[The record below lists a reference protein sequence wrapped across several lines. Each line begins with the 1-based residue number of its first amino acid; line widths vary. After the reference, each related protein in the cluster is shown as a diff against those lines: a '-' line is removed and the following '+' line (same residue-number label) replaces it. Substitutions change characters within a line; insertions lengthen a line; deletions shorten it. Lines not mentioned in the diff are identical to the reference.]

1 MTTTS
6 VSSTTDTTTPI
17 VVLDA
22 CVMISNVLRYLC
34 LGLARAQVFQP
45 AWSPVIADE
54 WRRNASRLWEVPE
67 SQLQLDWDAWQQE
80 FPLADQGNVQ
90 LFKEGLRYSDPKD
103 WHVIA
108 AARAAQENFS
118 GRTVGVLTKNLKDFN
133 KSELRRMGLVLWA
146 PDQFLEGLWAEHAR
160 LLLSLLEAMPDAV
173 RAPDKPLLSV
183 EALLKRERLYRFN
196 RCYEQQTLIG
206 E

>member
-1 MTTTS
+1 MNTATAA
-6 VSSTTDTTTPI
+6 TPALTPV

-22 CVMISNVLRYLC
+22 CVLISNVLRYLC
-34 LGLARAQVFQP
+34 LGLAREQVFQP

-54 WRRNASRLWEVPE
+54 WRRNAARLWDVPE
-67 SQLQLDWDAWQQE
+67 LQLQVDLDAWQLE
-80 FPLADQGNVQ
+80 FPNADQGNVQ
-90 LFKEGLRYSDPKD
+90 EFKEGLKYSDPKD

-108 AARAAQENFS
+108 AARAAQQSFADRE
-118 GRTVGVLTKNLKDFN
+118 VGVLTKNLRDFN
-133 KSELRRMGLVLWA
+133 KSELRRLGIRLWA

-160 LLLSLLEAMPDAV
+160 LLLPLLEAMPEAV

-183 EALLKRERLYRFN
+183 TALLKRERLYRFN
-196 RCYEQQTLIG
+196 RCYEQQLLIG

>member
-1 MTTTS
+1 MTTENL
-6 VSSTTDTTTPI
+6 STTDSTPV

-22 CVMISNVLRYLC
+22 CIMISNVLRYLC
-34 LGLARAQVFQP
+34 LGLARAKVFQP

-67 SQLQLDWDAWQQE
+67 AQLQLDWDAWQLE

-108 AARAAQENFS
+108 AARAAQENFAE
-118 GRTVGVLTKNLKDFN
+118 RPIGVLTKNLKDFN
-133 KSELRRMGLVLWA
+133 KSELRRLGLVLWA
-146 PDQFLEGLWAEHAR
+146 PDLFLEGLWAEHAH
-160 LLLSLLEAMPDAV
+160 LLLSLLEAMPAAV

-183 EALLKRERLYRFN
+183 SALLKRERLYRFN
-196 RCYEQQTLIG
+196 RCYEQQILIG

>member
-34 LGLARAQVFQP
+34 LGLARA
-45 AWSPVIADE
+45 
-54 WRRNASRLWEVPE
+54 
-67 SQLQLDWDAWQQE
+67 
-80 FPLADQGNVQ
+80 Q

-160 LLLSLLEAMPDAV
+160 LLLSLLEAMPDA
-173 RAPDKPLLSV
+173 
-183 EALLKRERLYRFN
+183 
-196 RCYEQQTLIG
+196 
-206 E
+206 